1 MRFKTNDFILQPTY
15 SYTHSQSPTKPVA
28 VIPPMPTPAQP
39 TATAPST
46 ATSAGGGW
54 ERGTINSLRT
64 SKPLGPRSSPR
75 VGTSLSGRG
84 DHDHD
89 HPESPGERLH
99 VEVEEMYRD
108 EGEKGEEKH
117 GERGGAPF
125 RAPSSAS
132 VSTSFSASTH
142 TSSSKSGKMK
152 SGKMKS
158 EGLRRAK
165 GGKYMQL
172 EEGGDDY
179 ERGREEGEEMG
190 DVREER

>member
-1 MRFKTNDFILQPTY
+1 
-15 SYTHSQSPTKPVA
+15 
-28 VIPPMPTPAQP
+28 
-39 TATAPST
+39 
-46 ATSAGGGW
+46 
-54 ERGTINSLRT
+54 
-64 SKPLGPRSSPR
+64 
-75 VGTSLSGRG
+75 
-84 DHDHD
+84 
-89 HPESPGERLH
+89 
-99 VEVEEMYRD
+99 MYRD

-132 VSTSFSASTH
+132 VFSTH